1 MAKSNNKCSCCGYK
15 FKRND
20 GEICPEC
27 LTSRE
32 NTLDCSGLSDDL
44 HSHEQGFS
52 FGREEMTEMEKQLES
67 ERLQSAMI
75 KNNLNGTTR
84 TGNRATTFK
93 SSAVRK
99 TSGTTQ
105 SFQNKVSTTSQG
117 QYTTTFT
124 TNNNKGKKK
133 NSLAVKIVIIVI
145 VAYIIINFLVPVIG
159 AVIFSFAK
167 NSFDD
172 KRNDISDNLQS
183 YEINYND
190 YPEFEFETTY
200 APTTVNQDGTA
211 SGFNTFGTELTIS
224 KPYFNSME
232 PKFFDSDYV
241 DYVDCED
248 YESCK
253 LLTVPITIYNDTDET
268 ININD
273 FYFEIESYYGDEIYV
288 SRPLDRGDSFYLN
301 SDTTFSYAVYFAVP
315 KADAYEIIDKSDDSS
330 LLHRTARYS
339 AYSLGNPW

>member
-1 MAKSNNKCSCCGYK
+1 MAKSNNKCSCCGYV

-32 NTLDCSGLSDDL
+32 DTLDCSDLSSDL
-44 HSHEQGFS
+44 HSHKQGFGFS
-52 FGREEMTEMEKQLES
+52 KNEMTDMQKQLEM
-67 ERLQSAMI
+67 ERLQSAQA
-75 KNNLNGTTR
+75 KNRTQGTKT
-84 TGNRATTFK
+84 TGNRTTYFRNSTVKTTPTVSKTPTTTK
-93 SSAVRK
+93 SYQNYQYN
-99 TSGTTQ
+99 TT
-105 SFQNKVSTTSQG
+105 
-117 QYTTTFT
+117 YTTNTS
-124 TNNNKGKKK
+124 NNKKK
-133 NSLAVKIVIIVI
+133 NSKAVKIVVAII
-145 VAYIIINFLVPVIG
+145 VAYIIINVLVPVIG

-167 NSFDD
+167 NNIDD

-232 PKFFDSDYV
+232 PKFFDSNYV

-253 LLTVPITIYNDTDET
+253 ILTVPITIYNDTDET

-301 SDTTFSYAVYFAVP
+301 PDTTFSYALYFAVP
-315 KADAYEIIDKSDDSS
+315 KADAYKVIDKSADNM
-330 LLHRTARYS
+330 LLHRTAWYS